1 MEYEF
6 LRMLFDV
13 CGISERLPFYDAIE
27 DTQREDRAFGEVIK
41 SVCPGFEGQSKLDV
55 ACSDACY
62 AYETQGFIN
71 GFRIGMILAAEV
83 FFSLKKEAGAK
94 DKAPPDRRREGRT

>member
-1 MEYEF
+1 MAYEF

-13 CGISERLPFYDAIE
+13 CGISEHLPFYDAIE
-27 DTQREDRAFGEVIK
+27 DTKREDRAFDEVVR
-41 SVCPGFEGQSKLDV
+41 SVCPDFEGQSKLDAV
-55 ACSDACY
+55 SGDACY

-83 FFSLKKEAGAK
+83 FFSLKKGSGS
-94 DKAPPDRRREGRT
+94 RG

>member
-13 CGISERLPFYDAIE
+13 CGISERLPFYDAI
-27 DTQREDRAFGEVIK
+27 
-41 SVCPGFEGQSKLDV
+41 GFH
-55 ACSDACY
+55 
-62 AYETQGFIN
+62 
-71 GFRIGMILAAEV
+71 IGMILAAEV

>member
-1 MEYEF
+1 MGYEF

-13 CGISERLPFYDAIE
+13 CGTSEHLPFYDAIE
-27 DTQREDRAFGEVIK
+27 DTKREDRAFDEVVK
-41 SVCPGFEGQSKLDV
+41 SVCPDFEGQSKLDAV
-55 ACSDACY
+55 SSEACY

-83 FFSLKKEAGAK
+83 FFSLKKGS
-94 DKAPPDRRREGRT
+94 GSQG

>member
-6 LRMLFDV
+6 LRRLFDV
-13 CGISERLPFYDAIE
+13 CGISEHLPFYDAIE
-27 DTQREDRAFGEVIK
+27 DIQREDRVFDEVVR

-55 ACSDACY
+55 ACGDACY

-83 FFSLKKEAGAK
+83 FFSLKKGSGS
-94 DKAPPDRRREGRT
+94 RG

>member
-41 SVCPGFEGQSKLDV
+41 SV
-55 ACSDACY
+55 
-62 AYETQGFIN
+62 
-71 GFRIGMILAAEV
+71 IGMILAAEI
-83 FFSLKKEAGAK
+83 FFSL
-94 DKAPPDRRREGRT
+94 

>member
-13 CGISERLPFYDAIE
+13 CGISEHLPFYDAIE
-27 DTQREDRAFGEVIK
+27 DTKREDGVFDEVVR
-41 SVCPGFEGQSKLDV
+41 SVCPNFEVQSKLDA
-55 ACSDACY
+55 ACGDACY

-83 FFSLKKEAGAK
+83 FFSLKKGSGS
-94 DKAPPDRRREGRT
+94 RG